1 MTPQQLTEFNDMKK
15 RLIDIESA
23 RNVSFIKEL
32 QRRLISG
39 SLSVEDGASSSGTTV
54 AVRNATDT
62 GSETVANDYAGVMN
76 VYQNGVLI
84 GKVGYY

>member
-1 MTPQQLTEFNDMKK
+1 MTPKQLAEFEDMKK
-15 RLIDIESA
+15 RLANIESV

-32 QRRLISG
+32 QRRLASG
-39 SLSVEDGASSSGTTV
+39 LVAIVDGASTSGTAV
-54 AVRNATDT
+54 AVRNAADD
-62 GSETVANDYAGVMN
+62 GSETVADEYNGVMN